1 MLHVFVSQVARIHQ
15 SRVFLFK
22 WSKTQMAC
30 YRWRQSGC
38 TALILGPK
46 EWIWQQDFVNYWRLI
61 PSQVVKI
68 ITRWKGK
75 PCNQTEKKAQLM
87 KSLLKSLSS
96 WSIKFGGTENWILL
110 LSAMQRSETSNN
122 ANSLYNIFSWSHI
135 FEMHSEAQGWQ
146 YCCSLECCFSRKGN
160 KKWIFE

>member
-1 MLHVFVSQVARIHQ
+1 MLHVFVSRVARIHQ

-22 WSKTQMAC
+22 WSKMQMAC
-30 YRWRQSGC
+30 CRWRQSGC

-46 EWIWQQDFVNYWRLI
+46 EWIWQQGFVYSYWRLI

-68 ITRWKGK
+68 ITPWKGK

-87 KSLLKSLSS
+87 KSSLKSLSS

-110 LSAMQRSETSNN
+110 LIQQCREVRPQTMQTQCTIYFLEVTY
-122 ANSLYNIFSWSHI
+122 LKCTVKHKVDNIV
-135 FEMHSEAQGWQ
+135 AV
-146 YCCSLECCFSRKGN
+146 
-160 KKWIFE
+160 